1 MALGT
6 FWAPAMAMLSDLAE
20 SHAMSQ
26 GYVFALINLAW
37 AAGQVTGAG
46 GGGALAKATGDGVP
60 FAIAAALC
68 ALTLGLLV
76 VRPAATR
83 LRSGYG
89 PRWRA
94 ASVGPGSPI
103 RTEQAGDRGP
113 NGIPGPT
120 DAERSEVHQPLGDR
134 PRQL

>member
-1 MALGT
+1 
-6 FWAPAMAMLSDLAE
+6 
-20 SHAMSQ
+20 MSQ

-94 ASVGPGSPI
+94 AS
-103 RTEQAGDRGP
+103 
-113 NGIPGPT
+113 
-120 DAERSEVHQPLGDR
+120 ERSEAQQALGDR
-134 PRQL
+134 PRHL